1 MVSVSETIDLQEL
14 RAFVEVAHRLG
25 VTAAARSLGVPK
37 SVVSKNLSSLETL
50 LKVRLFERSSRR
62 VALTREGQALL
73 PRAES
78 ILAELDRLTGEAQHE
93 FVHAAGTVRIA
104 APPEFGTLVVAQLV
118 PPLLAEHPQLQV
130 AMQLEYAH
138 TDLLD
143 PIFDLA
149 FRVGSVHDER
159 LVARPLG
166 QFHRVL
172 VASPAFAAAHP
183 LAAPEALGEVD
194 CLVFS
199 DRELAGDW
207 TLRRADAKG
216 RPRDVRVKARLAV
229 RGFTALLAA
238 AEAGLGV
245 ARLPTFAAQI
255 ALERGDVVRVLP
267 DWHSPPATVYL
278 VHRFGVERIGRIR
291 AVIEA
296 ARAYLVPLL
305 DPIDE

>member
-1 MVSVSETIDLQEL
+1 
-14 RAFVEVAHRLG
+14 LG
-25 VTAAARSLGVPK
+25 VTAAAQALGQPK
-37 SVVSKNLSSLETL
+37 SVVSKNLSGLEAL
-50 LKVRLFERSSRR
+50 LQVRLFERSSRR

-78 ILAELDRLTGEAQHE
+78 ILAELERLKGEAQHE
-93 FVHAAGTVRIA
+93 FVHVAGTVRIA
-104 APPEFGTLVVAQLV
+104 ATPEFGALVASRLV
-118 PPLLAEHPQLQV
+118 PPLLAEYPQLQV

-138 TDLLD
+138 ADLLD
-143 PIFDLA
+143 PFIDLA

-166 QFHRVL
+166 RFHRVL
-172 VASPAFAAAHP
+172 VASPSFAAAHP
-183 LAAPEALGEVD
+183 LAGPEALSEVD

-199 DRELAGDW
+199 DREMTSDW
-207 TLRRADAKG
+207 TMLCSDAQVSAHE
-216 RPRDVRVKARLAV
+216 VRVRSRLAV

-245 ARLPTFAAQI
+245 ARLPSFVVQAAL
-255 ALERGDVVRVLP
+255 ARGDVVRVLP
-267 DWHSPPATVYL
+267 EWHSPPATVYL

-296 ARAYLVPLL
+296 ARTHLVPLL
-305 DPIDE
+305 DPTET